1 MTAFFITGIMIEIVK
16 GYCAKV
22 QSIGVNN
29 NYNTIFVAFAK
40 DTNLSPYLNHYVE
53 ISGEIS
59 IFKNKTYLFANKI
72 IDLGGML

>member
-1 MTAFFITGIMIEIVK
+1 MTAFFITGIMIEVVK

-22 QSIGVNN
+22 ESIDSKN

-40 DTNLSPYLNHYVE
+40 NTNLSPYLNHYVE

-59 IFKNKTYLFANKI
+59 IFRNKTYLFANKI
-72 IDLGGML
+72 VDLGGI